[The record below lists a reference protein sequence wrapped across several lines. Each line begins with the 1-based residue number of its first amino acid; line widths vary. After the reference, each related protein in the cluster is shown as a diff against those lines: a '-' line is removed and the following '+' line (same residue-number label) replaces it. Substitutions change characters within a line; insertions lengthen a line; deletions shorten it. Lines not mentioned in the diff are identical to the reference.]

1 MHNEGMTANTPKQLA
16 LALAPQFKS
25 AGLTQAEIANAI
37 GASQS
42 QVSRVLSG
50 HIKRRTKLLEKL
62 CIYAKKQMPHTDG
75 PDVRTNS
82 ELMSA
87 LTEVWDGTEDHAQ
100 ALAQVI
106 RSLAQLHPVPTKLP

>member
-1 MHNEGMTANTPKQLA
+1 MTSGSPKQLA
-16 LALAPQFKS
+16 LSLAPQFKS
-25 AGLTQAEIANAI
+25 ARLTQAEIASAI

-50 HIKRRTKLLEKL
+50 HIKHHTKLLEKL
-62 CIYAKKQMPHTDG
+62 CIYAKNQLPYIDK
-75 PDVRTNS
+75 PDVRKNS

-87 LTEVWDGTEDHAQ
+87 LAEVWDGTEAHAQ

-106 RSLAQLHPVPTKLP
+106 RSLARLHPVPAKLP

>member
-1 MHNEGMTANTPKQLA
+1 MHNEGMTSDTPKQLA

-25 AGLTQAEIANAI
+25 AGLTQDEIAYAI

-50 HIKRRTKLLEKL
+50 HIKHRTKLFEKL
-62 CIYAKKQMPHTDG
+62 CIYAKNQLPHIEK
-75 PDVRTNS
+75 PDVRANS

-87 LTEVWDGTEDHAQ
+87 LAEVWDGTEDHAQ